1 MISLQRFCGFDQTR
15 ICQTHS
21 GFRLSKSGQS
31 RILPDLLLCHYS
43 DRKASIIA
51 HKQTVPRQHRYG
63 TLIDTYARDMQ
74 DLVFARCH

>member
-1 MISLQRFCGFDQTR
+1 MALIKRAFAKRTVDLGYLNPTRAGFCQ
-15 ICQTHS
+15 ICYCV
-21 GFRLSKSGQS
+21 
-31 RILPDLLLCHYS
+31 IIS

-63 TLIDTYARDMQ
+63 TLINTYARDMQ

>member
-1 MISLQRFCGFDQTR
+1 M
-15 ICQTHS
+15 
-21 GFRLSKSGQS
+21 
-31 RILPDLLLCHYS
+31 PDLLLCHYS

>member
-1 MISLQRFCGFDQTR
+1 MALIKRAFAKCTVDLG
-15 ICQTHS
+15 
-21 GFRLSKSGQS
+21 SKSGRSQ
-31 RILPDLLLCHYS
+31 ILPDLLLCHYS